1 MKNKENIDL
10 LGLLKGIS
18 NINKSD
24 NSPMEIA
31 LSKTLLLLTEG
42 ILKRTILPK
51 RAIKNLALLNND
63 IFFNEVIIDY
73 KENLKD
79 QKKIISIYSNLIKYV
94 SKGIGNESER
104 KGIMSYLKGK
114 INRGM

>member
-1 MKNKENIDL
+1 MENKENIDL

-18 NINKSD
+18 NVNKSD

-31 LSKTLLLLTEG
+31 LSKTLFILTEA
-42 ILKRTILPK
+42 ILNRTILPK

-63 IFFNEVIIDY
+63 IFFNEVIVDY

-79 QKKIISIYSNLIKYV
+79 QKKIIKVYSNLIKAIAH
-94 SKGIGNESER
+94 GIGNETER

>member
-1 MKNKENIDL
+1 MENMDLIEIFKNM
-10 LGLLKGIS
+10 S
-18 NINKSD
+18 NTNKSI
-24 NSPMEIA
+24 NTPMEIA

-63 IFFNEVIIDY
+63 IFFNEVIVDY

-79 QKKIISIYSNLIKYV
+79 QKKIIKIYSNLIKYV

-114 INRGM
+114 VNRGM